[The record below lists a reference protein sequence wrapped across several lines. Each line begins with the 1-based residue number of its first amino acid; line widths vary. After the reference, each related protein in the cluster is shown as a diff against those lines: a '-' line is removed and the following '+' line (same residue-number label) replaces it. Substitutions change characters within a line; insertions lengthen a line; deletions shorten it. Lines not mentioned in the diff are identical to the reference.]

1 MWFYVVAIL
10 VIVAALASAGSV
22 ALRKFPQLTLIDT
35 EALPLERDAKKKKA
49 IIHDR
54 ASRMT
59 LAFGRRVAAALTR
72 WFERRREG
80 FRRAY
85 RRVLAL
91 ERQYRKERPVLP
103 AEAEARVAALA
114 ADAER
119 LRRAGEY
126 GDAEKKYIDILS
138 LDRQNV
144 DATWGLGT
152 LYLESKR
159 YDQAK
164 ETYAYLARMLRKSS
178 RCVHAETGALPPG
191 RTCAAD
197 AAAHADIAACNLDL
211 GIASQA
217 AGDGAQARAA
227 FERAV
232 AFEPA
237 NPRHLDLLLDACIL
251 EGDKSRASEVFAQL
265 RAANPENN
273 KLDALA
279 ERIASLPDP
288 VAPVRKGKQ
297 ALPRW

>member
-1 MWFYVVAIL
+1 MWFYLAAIL
-10 VIVAALASAGSV
+10 VVIVSLGAAASVAA
-22 ALRKFPQLTLIDT
+22 RKFPQLTLIDT

-59 LAFGRRVAAALTR
+59 AAFGRRIAAALTR

-85 RRVLAL
+85 RKVLAL
-91 ERQYRKERPVLP
+91 ERQYRKEKPVS
-103 AEAEARVAALA
+103 AGEAEARIAALS

-119 LRRAGEY
+119 LFKAGEY
-126 GDAEKKYIDILS
+126 GDAEKKYIEILS
-138 LDRQNV
+138 FDRRNV

-164 ETYAYLARMLRKSS
+164 ETYAYLARMLRKAA
-178 RCVHAETGALPPG
+178 RCVHAENGTLPQG

-197 AAAHADIAACNLDL
+197 AASHADIAACYLDL

-217 AGDGAQARAA
+217 AGDKAQARAA

-237 NPRHLDLLLDACIL
+237 NPRHLDLLLDECIL

-288 VAPVRKGKQ
+288 VAAPKKGKQ